1 MARTSDERL
10 DGNVLRSALAAC
22 RRHLT
27 FVILFSFALN
37 ILYLT
42 PSLFMLQVYD
52 RVLASGDV
60 LTLVFLLVV
69 LVLALG
75 TLAFLDGTRIR
86 LLAAMA
92 KRFDRL
98 VAPHVLS
105 AALSK
110 EGRAAAGQ
118 VQLVRE
124 LDTLRSAVS
133 GPPALA
139 AIDAPWTPVY
149 IGVCFIIHP
158 WLGALTLGGGA
169 LLLLIAFIN
178 QRASARALRANLQA
192 SGAMYSL
199 QQADSAQME
208 MARAMG
214 MRKALVERQLRA
226 RETMSDSVRRQARSG
241 AVYTSSTKFFRLLLQ
256 SSALGLGVLLA
267 LEQQISAGAI
277 VAASILAARA
287 FQPIELIVGAWSQ
300 FEQGRQAYGVLKAVL
315 KTEDNARDHTSLPAP
330 QGSLSVEG
338 VGIRA
343 PGSDRALLYN
353 ASFRT
358 APGEIIGIVGPSGA
372 GKSTL
377 LRAVAGAITPDQGAV
392 RLDGAKLSDWD
403 PDQLGRY
410 VGYLPQDI
418 GLLPGSVADNI
429 ARFNRDADSD
439 ADIVA
444 AAQAIGAHEMIL
456 SLAKGYDTE
465 IGAGGRGLSVG
476 QAQRVALARA
486 FYREPAL
493 LALDEPNAHLD
504 VDGER
509 ALVAALEGARRRGAT
524 ALVVAHSGAL
534 VAAVD
539 KLLVVRDG
547 RLEAFGPRDQ
557 IAARLAGGQARP
569 AVVASNTETASR
581 P

>member
-1 MARTSDERL
+1 
-10 DGNVLRSALAAC
+10 
-22 RRHLT
+22 
-27 FVILFSFALN
+27 
-37 ILYLT
+37 
-42 PSLFMLQVYD
+42 
-52 RVLASGDV
+52 V
-60 LTLVFLLVV
+60 LTLVFLLIV
-69 LVLALG
+69 LVLSLG

-98 VAPHVLS
+98 VAPHVLG

-110 EGRAAAGQ
+110 EGRAAAGP

-124 LDTLRSAVS
+124 LDTLRSAVA

-158 WLGALTLGGGA
+158 WLGVLTLGGGI

-178 QRASARALRANLQA
+178 QRASSRALRANLQS

-214 MRKALVERQLRA
+214 MRKALVARQLRA
-226 RETMSDSVRRQARSG
+226 RETMSDAMRMQARSG

-287 FQPIELIVGAWSQ
+287 FSPIELIVGAWPQ

-315 KTEDNARDHTSLPAP
+315 KTEDNVRDHTGLPAP
-330 QGSLSVEG
+330 QGALSVEG
-338 VGIRA
+338 VSIRA
-343 PGSDRALLYN
+343 PGSDRALLFN

-358 APGEIIGIVGPSGA
+358 APGEIVGIVGPSGA

-403 PDQLGRY
+403 PEQLGRY

-418 GLLPGSVADNI
+418 GLLPGTVADNI
-429 ARFNRDADSD
+429 ARFNREERND
-439 ADIVA
+439 ADIIS

-456 SLAKGYDTE
+456 SLSKGYDTE

-486 FYREPAL
+486 FYRNPSL
-493 LALDEPNAHLD
+493 LALDEPNAHMD
-504 VDGER
+504 VDGEK
-509 ALVAALEGARRRGAT
+509 ALVAALEAARRRGAT
-524 ALVVAHSGAL
+524 TLVVAHTSTL
-534 VAAVD
+534 VAVVD

-547 RLEAFGPRDQ
+547 RIEAFGPRDQ
-557 IAARLAGGQARP
+557 VAARLAGGQARP
-569 AVVASNTETASR
+569 AVVASSGETVTR
-581 P
+581 

>member
-1 MARTSDERL
+1 MAKTSNERL

-37 ILYLT
+37 ILYLA

-60 LTLVFLLVV
+60 LTLVFLLIV
-69 LVLALG
+69 LVLSLG

-98 VAPHVLS
+98 VAPHVLG
-105 AALSK
+105 AALSR

-158 WLGALTLGGGA
+158 WLGVLTLVGGV

-178 QRASARALRANLQA
+178 QRASSRALRANLQS

-199 QQADSAQME
+199 QAADSAQME

-214 MRKALVERQLRA
+214 MRKALVARQLRA
-226 RETMSDSVRRQARSG
+226 RETMSDAMRRQARSG

-287 FQPIELIVGAWSQ
+287 FSPIELIVGAWSQ

-315 KTEDNARDHTSLPAP
+315 KTEDNVRDHTGLPAP
-330 QGSLSVEG
+330 QGALSVEG

-343 PGSDRALLYN
+343 PGSDRALLFN

-358 APGEIIGIVGPSGA
+358 APGEIVGIVGPSGA

-377 LRAVAGAITPDQGAV
+377 LRAAAGAITPDQGAV

-403 PDQLGRY
+403 PEQLGRY

-418 GLLPGSVADNI
+418 GLLPGTVADNI
-429 ARFNRDADSD
+429 ARFSREERND
-439 ADIVA
+439 ADIIA

-456 SLAKGYDTE
+456 SLSKGYDTE

-486 FYREPAL
+486 FYRSPSL

-504 VDGER
+504 VDGEK
-509 ALVAALEGARRRGAT
+509 ALVAALDVARRRGAT
-524 ALVVAHSGAL
+524 ALVVAHSATL
-534 VAAVD
+534 VAVVD

-547 RLEAFGPRDQ
+547 RIEAFGPRDQ
-557 IAARLAGGQARP
+557 VAARLAGGQARP
-569 AVVASNTETASR
+569 AVIASSAETVNR
-581 P
+581 

>member
-1 MARTSDERL
+1 MAKTLNERP
-10 DGNVLRSALAAC
+10 DGDVLRSTLAAC
-22 RRHLT
+22 RRHLG

-37 ILYLT
+37 ILYLA

-60 LTLVFLLVV
+60 LTLVYLLVV
-69 LVLALG
+69 LILSLG
-75 TLAFLDGTRIR
+75 TLAFLDATRIR

-98 VAPHVLS
+98 VAPHVLG

-110 EGRAAAGQ
+110 EGRAAAGP

-124 LDTLRSAVS
+124 LDTLRAAVS

-158 WLGALTLGGGA
+158 WLGVLTLGGGV
-169 LLLLIAFIN
+169 LLLLIAFVN
-178 QRASARALRANLQA
+178 QRASSRAMRANLQA
-192 SGAMYSL
+192 SSAMYSL
-199 QQADSAQME
+199 QQADSAQLE

-214 MRKALVERQLRA
+214 MRRALVTRQLRA
-226 RETMSDSVRRQARSG
+226 RETMSDAMRRQARSG

-277 VAASILAARA
+277 IAASILAARA
-287 FQPIELIVGAWSQ
+287 FSPIELIVGAWAQ

-315 KTEDNARDHTSLPAP
+315 KTEGNTRDHTGLPAP
-330 QGSLSVEG
+330 KGALSVEG

-343 PGSDRALLYN
+343 PGSDRALLFN
-353 ASFRT
+353 ASFRA
-358 APGEIIGIVGPSGA
+358 APGEIIGVVGPSGA

-377 LRAVAGAITPDQGAV
+377 LRAVAGAVTPDQGAV

-403 PDQLGRY
+403 PEQLGRSI
-410 VGYLPQDI
+410 GYLPQDI
-418 GLLPGSVADNI
+418 GLLPGTVADNI
-429 ARFNRDADSD
+429 ARFDRSEGHD
-439 ADIVA
+439 ADIIA

-456 SLAKGYDTE
+456 SLSKGYDTE
-465 IGAGGRGLSVG
+465 VGFGGRGLSVG

-486 FYREPAL
+486 FYRNPSFF
-493 LALDEPNAHLD
+493 ALDEPNAHLD
-504 VDGER
+504 NDGER
-509 ALVAALEGARRRGAT
+509 ALVAALDGARRRGA
-524 ALVVAHSGAL
+524 AVLVVAHSSSL
-534 VAAVD
+534 VAIVD

-547 RLEAFGPRDQ
+547 RIEAFGPRDQ
-557 IAARLAGGQARP
+557 VAARLSGGQSRP
-569 AVVASNTETASR
+569 AVVASNNETVTR
-581 P
+581 